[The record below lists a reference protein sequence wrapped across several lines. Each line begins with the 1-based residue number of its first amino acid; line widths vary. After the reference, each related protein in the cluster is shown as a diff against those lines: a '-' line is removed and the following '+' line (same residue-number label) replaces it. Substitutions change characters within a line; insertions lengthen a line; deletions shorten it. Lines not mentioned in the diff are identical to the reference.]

1 MSFYLKP
8 EYAGNA
14 YRACTA
20 TPENAYP
27 RSPLQLSG
35 RRFYS
40 PSQSRWLNRDP
51 MWERWALNLHGFLGN
66 NAINWAD
73 LLGLHEVEKNG
84 ETEDCV
90 WTLFLGHL
98 KTNVKGSPSGMER
111 LADWLKKRPEGG
123 YPHSSCGDNKIG
135 FGTCGPGY
143 INKLVPPENRLPIDF
158 PVIDPANP
166 SPQEYRKL
174 VEKAK
179 ELGLPPPTDP
189 SQVPEISG
197 GLHSDMALYN
207 SLVEEA
213 EKQCD
218 KTDNCCRTIQIKVEC
233 QEGWS
238 DSHDQTI
245 QARQQAPDY
254 FPPEYSA
261 SLFNPCTREKTIP
274 CN

>member
-1 MSFYLKP
+1 
-8 EYAGNA
+8 
-14 YRACTA
+14 
-20 TPENAYP
+20 
-27 RSPLQLSG
+27 
-35 RRFYS
+35 
-40 PSQSRWLNRDP
+40 
-51 MWERWALNLHGFLGN
+51 MWERWALNLHGFLCN

-123 YPHSSCGDNKIG
+123 YPRSSCGDNKIV

-143 INKLVPPENRLPIDF
+143 INKLVPPENRVPINF
-158 PVIDPANP
+158 PVIDPVNL
-166 SPQEYRKL
+166 SPQEYEEL
-174 VEKAK
+174 VEKAE

-189 SQVPEISG
+189 SQVPRTSSG
-197 GLHSDMALYN
+197 LDSDMALYS

-218 KTDNCCRTIQIKVEC
+218 KTDNCCRTIEIKVEC
-233 QEGWS
+233 QEGFS
-238 DSHDQTI
+238 DSNEEAI
-245 QARQQAPDY
+245 KFRQRYPEAS
-254 FPPEYSA
+254 PPGA
-261 SLFNPCTREKTIP
+261 AAKPFNPCTQEKTIQ